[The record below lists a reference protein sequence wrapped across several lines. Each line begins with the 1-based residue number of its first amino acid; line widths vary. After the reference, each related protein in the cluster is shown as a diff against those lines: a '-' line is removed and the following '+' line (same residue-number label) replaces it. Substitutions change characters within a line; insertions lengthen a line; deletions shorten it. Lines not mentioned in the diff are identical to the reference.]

1 MPKLEVR
8 KRAHKYRATL
18 QRDNSNFVL
27 DLEIEVSNDYV
38 RMKGED
44 DLSTEVDIIMNVG
57 FLETFIEL
65 LQRLQNEHKAF
76 VSERGTK

>member
-1 MPKLEVR
+1 MPKLEMR

-27 DLEIEVSNDYV
+27 DLEIEVSNDYI
-38 RMKGED
+38 RIKGED
-44 DLSTEVDIIMNVG
+44 DLSTEVDVVMNAD

-65 LQRLQNEHKAF
+65 LRRLQNEHKAF
-76 VSERGTK
+76 VSSVSR